1 MAQAAGG
8 PVAGMAAMAGG
19 KGYWLVTVYGRVFA
33 FGGAQSYGPQDGVP
47 GGTSIV
53 GMASAPSADGYWLVS
68 STGNVFSFGK
78 ATFHGSGVGWK
89 VPIVGMAAT
98 PSGGGYWLAASNGG
112 VLPFGNAQFHG
123 SAASMHLGSAVVGIG
138 AAPNGKGYWL
148 VTAKGRVIAF
158 GGAANFGSMSQRAH
172 PRATI
177 TGIAVSADGR
187 GYWLAA
193 KDGGVF
199 PFGDAS
205 FLGSESGKL
214 PVGQWVGA
222 IAASPTSV
230 AKSTTTTTPATS
242 TTGSTPTTTVRVT
255 TTAPTSPATV
265 VTVAP
270 SSPPLTVCGNSSLLA
285 SPYASAPRGAVT
297 VPAGDDSTAKM
308 SSGGYVVQNFDV
320 NPRTTYWFAP
330 GTHTL
335 GTGDYSQIQPADGDT
350 FIGAPGAV
358 ISGQD
363 DNESAFDGTAT
374 GVTIEYLTVEG
385 FVPPGSQGTVNHD
398 SGADWTVKYDTIE
411 DNGNTAGSG
420 DGGALMMGDGDVYEY
435 NCLTNNGEY
444 ALNAYDENEANGG
457 PQGTTFAYNEVSY
470 NGVADFPD
478 VSSCG
483 CSGGIKYWAS
493 TGAVVADNY
502 IHDNYNVGLW
512 FDTDNVGALVDGNY
526 IAANWAEGAVYEISY
541 NADIT
546 ANTFL
551 DNGWGVGSYSGPADF
566 PLGDGLYINGSAGD
580 AALDGGLYS
589 PLAVTANVFT
599 DNWDGIVIYQNP
611 DRICGTPGNSST
623 GSCTLVDPSVYNT
636 TSCGDWAAGA
646 SPTGPSGDP
655 DYYDGCQWK
664 ANNIDV
670 SGNTFNFNP
679 SDIINGSSAVDLPDI
694 TYSDCYSGPN
704 FRDTSAAPPTG
715 NDYWCGFNGMFA
727 AGGSLAPFTGNV
739 GAYVVAAAIMGKTGS
754 SGEAP
759 DTNTW
764 AHNTYAGPWAFQAYY
779 QGTSPVTSD
788 IYPAG
793 VQTTLDFKSWQSVW
807 GMDVGSTES
816 GS

>member
-1 MAQAAGG
+1 MGRSDSREPHFRGEVDDHHDAGHFDHREHPDDDGESYHDGSHITRNRRYCGAELAPADGVWQQFTAGEPLCVG
-8 PVAGMAAMAGG
+8 PERSGDGARGRRFHGEDE
-19 KGYWLVTVYGRVFA
+19 LGRVC
-33 FGGAQSYGPQDGVP
+33 GPELRCEPEDHVLVCPRYSYP
-47 GGTSIV
+47 GYRRLQ
-53 GMASAPSADGYWLVS
+53 PD
-68 STGNVFSFGK
+68 
-78 ATFHGSGVGWK
+78 
-89 VPIVGMAAT
+89 
-98 PSGGGYWLAASNGG
+98 
-112 VLPFGNAQFHG
+112 
-123 SAASMHLGSAVVGIG
+123 
-138 AAPNGKGYWL
+138 
-148 VTAKGRVIAF
+148 
-158 GGAANFGSMSQRAH
+158 
-172 PRATI
+172 
-177 TGIAVSADGR
+177 
-187 GYWLAA
+187 
-193 KDGGVF
+193 
-199 PFGDAS
+199 
-205 FLGSESGKL
+205 
-214 PVGQWVGA
+214 
-222 IAASPTSV
+222 
-230 AKSTTTTTPATS
+230 
-242 TTGSTPTTTVRVT
+242 
-255 TTAPTSPATV
+255 
-265 VTVAP
+265 
-270 SSPPLTVCGNSSLLA
+270 
-285 SPYASAPRGAVT
+285 
-297 VPAGDDSTAKM
+297 
-308 SSGGYVVQNFDV
+308 
-320 NPRTTYWFAP
+320 
-330 GTHTL
+330 
-335 GTGDYSQIQPADGDT
+335 QPADGDT